1 MSKRKLE
8 EVKKI
13 NLDRLMTVEN
23 LNQPVLYDIPKEY
36 VAEMGEIF
44 NLKKIID
51 EIKKSDEKEKYMIT
65 LAHQVGEKL
74 FELEKKYRDRTGEVI
89 DFVAQKTG
97 IYFPHVFQR
106 YIEFFYAGTRPEDRY
121 NVSASTIREL
131 KINLPSCSFKKLLI
145 ENGFGDKRCSEFCKA
160 VFEKIKSRLKL
171 NIRITIKQDPGTDY
185 CEHHFFSVAE

>member
-23 LNQPVLYDIPKEY
+23 LNQQVLYDIPKEY
-36 VAEMGEIF
+36 ILEMGEIF
-44 NLKKIID
+44 NIKKIID

-65 LAHQVGEKL
+65 LANQVGERL
-74 FELEKKYRDRTGEVI
+74 FELENKYRDRTGEVI

-106 YIEFFYAGTRPEDRY
+106 YIEFFYTGTHPEDRFH
-121 NVSASTIREL
+121 VFASTIREL
-131 KINLPSCSFKKLLI
+131 KISFPSCSFKKSLI
-145 ENGFGDKRCSEFCKA
+145 DNGLGDKTCAEFCRS

-185 CEHHFFSVAE
+185 CEHHFFSVT